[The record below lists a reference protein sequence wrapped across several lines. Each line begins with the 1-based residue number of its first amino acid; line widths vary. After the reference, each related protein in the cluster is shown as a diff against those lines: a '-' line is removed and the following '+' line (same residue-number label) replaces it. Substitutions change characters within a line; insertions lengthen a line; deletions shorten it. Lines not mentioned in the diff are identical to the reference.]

1 MEQEYRE
8 HTVAVYSSELERLS
22 LRQMYQSQYQ
32 HQEEQ
37 QHACRTQESFLLSYR
52 TEDEVGILL
61 RHELQLGLGSVQE
74 SLSLQATRTDGYLT
88 LMYIISGTRQV
99 FVQSQQHVDTHS
111 LMRFHHVV
119 QHVIGTVEEG
129 NTSHC
134 EYRNQEIVAEAGPQT
149 VIHQESDHHRT
160 EQQLHPYDVKR
171 NDVGG
176 EECKD
181 ERDAHRV
188 AQDDESMLPVARI
201 AVHQSCREDLHQ
213 QQHRELSHRGVG
225 IPHRHVL
232 VLDTHHK
239 VNHHRDSG
247 KEDGTRHSLAVK
259 HQEEG
264 GIYQCRTRLAL
275 SHDTYHRQNDDAHS
289 RHEMLHLMDIES
301 IAAHKLRHSQR
312 RSKLTELGR
321 LQSQRSQHQ
330 PGVRTLD
337 AMRIEYRGKKQ
348 QYQHGIDHVGEGIE
362 KTVVHHQDDEAQ
374 RNGGTY
380 PYNLHTRTGTQ
391 TEDIVVAIGIAGT
404 ADTDPAEAEQC
415 QIDADGPPVERTE
428 NTSWLFII

>member
-1 MEQEYRE
+1 
-8 HTVAVYSSELERLS
+8 
-22 LRQMYQSQYQ
+22 
-32 HQEEQ
+32 
-37 QHACRTQESFLLSYR
+37 
-52 TEDEVGILL
+52 
-61 RHELQLGLGSVQE
+61 
-74 SLSLQATRTDGYLT
+74 
-88 LMYIISGTRQV
+88 
-99 FVQSQQHVDTHS
+99 
-111 LMRFHHVV
+111 
-119 QHVIGTVEEG
+119 
-129 NTSHC
+129 
-134 EYRNQEIVAEAGPQT
+134 
-149 VIHQESDHHRT
+149 
-160 EQQLHPYDVKR
+160 
-171 NDVGG
+171 
-176 EECKD
+176 
-181 ERDAHRV
+181 
-188 AQDDESMLPVARI
+188 MLPVARI

-225 IPHRHVL
+225 VPHHHIL

-264 GIYQCRTRLAL
+264 GINQSRTRLTL
-275 SHDTYHRQNDDAHS
+275 SHNTNHRQKNDAHS
-289 RHEMLHLMDIES
+289 RHKMLHFLDIES

-362 KTVVHHQDDEAQ
+362 NPVVHHQNDEAQ
-374 RNGGTY
+374 RYGGTY

-391 TEDIVVAIGIAGT
+391 TEDIIVAIGIAGT